1 MVGPFALLSSSGV
14 LANFVFVGFRHRCVS
29 ACPLQA
35 MFNFSFCDNKCRFG
49 NGIAS
54 SGTVWRFIIENDIE
68 VDFSKSH
75 APYNTRI
82 SDLNSKENTRPPAMG
97 RP

>member
-29 ACPLQA
+29 ALFRPSLISAAVTINVCLE
-35 MFNFSFCDNKCRFG
+35 K
-49 NGIAS
+49 GIAS
-54 SGTVWRFIIENDIE
+54 SGTVWRFIMENDIE